1 MSHNSK
7 KSVTFKCLICY
18 ISNVETFSS
27 FYQAQSEKLF
37 GYMIRLTG
45 DYQLSC
51 DIMQES
57 FARYLEHYGPQT
69 QNVSLLFTIARNAVW
84 DNNRK
89 RSHIKELEDDIKDG
103 AIDPEQQLSVRE
115 EYRKVLAAM
124 QQLDKTDRDILA
136 LTVSSDMTYRDIAAV
151 TGISEANVKVK
162 VHRTRIKLRK
172 ILKTGEE

>member
-1 MSHNSK
+1 MR
-7 KSVTFKCLICY
+7 Y
-18 ISNVETFSS
+18 ISIVDRFSS
-27 FYQAQSEKLF
+27 FYRTQKEKLF
-37 GYMIRLTG
+37 GYLIRLTG
-45 DYQLSC
+45 DYQLSS

-57 FARYLEHYGPQT
+57 FTRYLEHYGPQA

-89 RSHIKELEDDIKDG
+89 RSHNKNKGLEDNIEDG

-115 EYRKVLAAM
+115 ESRKVLAAM
-124 QQLDKTDRDILA
+124 QQLDKSDRDILA
-136 LTVSSDMTYRDIAAV
+136 LTVSSDMTYRDIATV
-151 TGISEANVKVK
+151 TGISESNVKVK

>member
-1 MSHNSK
+1 VK
-7 KSVTFKCLICY
+7 
-18 ISNVETFSS
+18 TFSS

-37 GYMIRLTG
+37 GYLIRLTG
-45 DYQLSC
+45 DYQLSG

-57 FARYLEHYGPQT
+57 FTRYLEHYGPQT

-89 RSHIKELEDDIKDG
+89 RSHSKELEDDIKDD

-115 EYRKVLAAM
+115 EYRKVLNAM
-124 QQLDKTDRDILA
+124 QQLDKSERDILA
-136 LTVSSDMTYRDIAAV
+136 LTVSSDMTYRDIATV